1 MLSVVELLAL
11 RWRHVVAVLVEVA
24 VVQPVDILGGGDLD
38 RLDGA
43 PSGMLLVLLH
53 SNRSGI

>member
-1 MLSVVELLAL
+1 MSVVELLAL